1 MDGGGQYPSDG
12 VGVLSVRLEQGMDM
26 HEWIVGFHRVMDDC
40 KQGSQIAVVADKDY
54 NDCYPSCLM
63 VMPYKEPCHLQQV

>member
-1 MDGGGQYPSDG
+1 M
-12 VGVLSVRLEQGMDM
+12 VVANILLMVLEYYQVRLVQGMDM